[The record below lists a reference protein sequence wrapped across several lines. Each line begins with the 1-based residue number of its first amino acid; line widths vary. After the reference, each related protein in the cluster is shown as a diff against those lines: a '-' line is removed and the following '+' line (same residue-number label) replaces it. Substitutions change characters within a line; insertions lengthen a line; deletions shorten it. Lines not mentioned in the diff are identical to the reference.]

1 MAVHRAHWAA
11 LLLFL
16 PMLSWAGSEARA
28 DLWVWERDFYVHRDV
43 DEAYVRKA
51 LLGGN
56 RSLQRKHNPGDV
68 ACPVELRVRNWIVY
82 DGETPGMVDRP
93 GALQPPSSHQHPGF
107 YFHNGR
113 GPAHARMHQQVAS
126 LWVFEPRKVDPHGAP
141 ALRRDD
147 MQAWAVAHEWGHLA
161 GLAHILRP
169 RRAEVD
175 DPTTPE
181 DERNTSDAPCTL
193 MSYKYG
199 FPSPPKMGVACKSGL
214 RIEAWQCDAYKQGAD
229 RIERLPE

>member
-1 MAVHRAHWAA
+1 MAAGRAHWAA

-16 PMLSWAGSEARA
+16 PMLSWAGGEARA

-43 DEAYVRKA
+43 DEAYVRKVLDA
-51 LLGGN
+51 AN
-56 RSLQRKHNPGDV
+56 ESLQRKHGDRDV

-82 DGETPGMVDRP
+82 DHETPGMVNRP
-93 GALQPPSSHQHPGF
+93 GQLQAVSRRPGF
-107 YFHNGR
+107 YFHNGG
-113 GPAHARMHQQVAS
+113 GPAFALRHQQIAS
-126 LWVFEPRKVDPHGAP
+126 LWVFEKRKVGPNGAP

-147 MQAWAVAHEWGHLA
+147 LQAWALAHEWGHLA
-161 GLAHILRP
+161 SLAHIFRP

-193 MSYKYG
+193 MSYRYG
-199 FPSPPKMGVACKSGL
+199 FPSPPKMGVACRSG
-214 RIEAWQCDAYKQGAD
+214 RQIEAWQCDAYKQGAD
-229 RIERLPE
+229 RIERAPE